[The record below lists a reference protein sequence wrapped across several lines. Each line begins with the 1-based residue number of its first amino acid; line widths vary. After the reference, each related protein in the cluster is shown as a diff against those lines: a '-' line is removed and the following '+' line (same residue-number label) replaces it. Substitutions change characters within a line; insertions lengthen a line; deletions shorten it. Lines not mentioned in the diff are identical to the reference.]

1 MGQQLWIIRGSE
13 SPMRASLSNYSI
25 YKGKGCQP
33 DLQKNKKTKNL
44 SVVGNVKEQELL
56 GIAGGMETSENFCPS
71 LVKLKLP
78 HIHVWYGPVTPL
90 LCIHPL

>member
-1 MGQQLWIIRGSE
+1 
-13 SPMRASLSNYSI
+13 MRASLSNYSI
-25 YKGKGCQP
+25 YYKGKGCQP

-56 GIAGGMETSENFCPS
+56 GIAGGMETLENFCRS
-71 LVKLKLP
+71 LVKLN
-78 HIHVWYGPVTPL
+78 IHVWYGPVTPL